1 MKEKEVAAVK
11 NDERIIPYNDFNYD
25 FNKGG
30 GLTTGYSSSQGGT
43 SEKYTGSNT
52 DDSKGWGASN
62 STGNVKYTDFR
73 RSDAVVRSFVI
84 KIVNL
89 RVEFF
94 NKFLYLFQG
103 YPPYQCRYVR

>member
-1 MKEKEVAAVK
+1 MNITKKTAQINLETKEVGFTEDVMKEKEVAAVK

-52 DDSKGWGASN
+52 DDSKG
-62 STGNVKYTDFR
+62 
-73 RSDAVVRSFVI
+73 
-84 KIVNL
+84 
-89 RVEFF
+89 
-94 NKFLYLFQG
+94 
-103 YPPYQCRYVR
+103 